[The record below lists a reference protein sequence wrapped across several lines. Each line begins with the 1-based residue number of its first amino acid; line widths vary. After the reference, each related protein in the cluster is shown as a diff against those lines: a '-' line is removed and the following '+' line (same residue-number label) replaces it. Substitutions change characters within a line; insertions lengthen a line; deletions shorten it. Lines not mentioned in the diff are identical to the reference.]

1 MKINAKDLCSIKDIQ
16 ELKSV
21 DSINNILKVINSEI
35 TPMSVTAQTYEELF
49 SVIAVLKKQWNN
61 FNSDVYFKN
70 ENVKMIYSLLYARPE
85 VRNINIGYS
94 EELLE
99 DAEKAK
105 KWYINLVKKIHPDA
119 NKACPEEAQKAMTEL
134 EIIYERIQKCFA
146 NEEEEYMESKN
157 KKEELEIR
165 KASSYDINFPDN
177 KYLENSD
184 KQRIQKAVTDGG
196 ISIGNKTF
204 ISEKEL
210 NKLLVTDRKWF
221 TNAMM
226 STPPGDLKK
235 VGDVE
240 YMSTPHLQKEI
251 SQKRQQPRSITEQE
265 KLGYAQ
271 DCVNA
276 FSNNEELSRQRA
288 IEADLITKQRA
299 QLGKKVIKERKSKV
313 SELSGKPLDGMAEVH
328 HKDRVADKPERAFD
342 PTNLAVI
349 RKDEHSEYHNSD
361 YPQNEKGYEQFEKKY
376 KK

>member
-1 MKINAKDLCSIKDIQ
+1 
-16 ELKSV
+16 
-21 DSINNILKVINSEI
+21 
-35 TPMSVTAQTYEELF
+35 
-49 SVIAVLKKQWNN
+49 
-61 FNSDVYFKN
+61 
-70 ENVKMIYSLLYARPE
+70 
-85 VRNINIGYS
+85 
-94 EELLE
+94 
-99 DAEKAK
+99 
-105 KWYINLVKKIHPDA
+105 
-119 NKACPEEAQKAMTEL
+119 
-134 EIIYERIQKCFA
+134 
-146 NEEEEYMESKN
+146 MESKN

-210 NKLLVTDRKWF
+210 NKLLVTDRKGV

-313 SELSGKPLDGMAEVH
+313 SELSGKPLDGMAEVQ

>member
-61 FNSDVYFKN
+61 FKN

-146 NEEEEYMESKN
+146 NEEEE
-157 KKEELEIR
+157 
-165 KASSYDINFPDN
+165 
-177 KYLENSD
+177 
-184 KQRIQKAVTDGG
+184 
-196 ISIGNKTF
+196 
-204 ISEKEL
+204 
-210 NKLLVTDRKWF
+210 
-221 TNAMM
+221 
-226 STPPGDLKK
+226 
-235 VGDVE
+235 
-240 YMSTPHLQKEI
+240 
-251 SQKRQQPRSITEQE
+251 
-265 KLGYAQ
+265 
-271 DCVNA
+271 
-276 FSNNEELSRQRA
+276 
-288 IEADLITKQRA
+288 
-299 QLGKKVIKERKSKV
+299 
-313 SELSGKPLDGMAEVH
+313 
-328 HKDRVADKPERAFD
+328 
-342 PTNLAVI
+342 
-349 RKDEHSEYHNSD
+349 
-361 YPQNEKGYEQFEKKY
+361 
-376 KK
+376 